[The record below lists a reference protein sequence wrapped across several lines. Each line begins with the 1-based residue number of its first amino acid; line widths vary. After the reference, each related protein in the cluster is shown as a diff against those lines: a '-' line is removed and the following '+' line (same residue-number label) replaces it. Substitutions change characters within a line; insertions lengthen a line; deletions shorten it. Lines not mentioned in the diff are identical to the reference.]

1 MPHSHQQGEKVLRQL
16 LAGNIRWVN
25 AQPIR
30 NLREATRTAEELVQ
44 FQDPHAVI
52 VTCSDSRVVP
62 EFMFDA
68 NVGDLFVIRIA
79 GNVINPDIL
88 ASIEFACVELKAS
101 LVLVLGHQNC
111 GAIAAKQRNDDVNI
125 LGENMKSLLRKI
137 EINEGQNYHA
147 AIAYNAEAQSK
158 RIITESSI
166 ISNLVDQGEVVIKSA
181 VYNMTNRKVEL
192 N

>member
-1 MPHSHQQGEKVLRQL
+1 MPHSHLQGGKVLRQL
-16 LAGNIRWVN
+16 LDGNIRWVN
-25 AQPIR
+25 SQPIR

-52 VTCSDSRVVP
+52 VTCSDSRVIP

-68 NVGDLFVIRIA
+68 DVGDLFVIRVA

-88 ASIEFACVELKAS
+88 ASIEFACVVLRSS

-111 GAIAAKQRNDDVNI
+111 GAIAAKQRNDTGTI
-125 LGENMKSLLRKI
+125 LSNNMKSLLKKI
-137 EINEGQNYHA
+137 EVKNDHNYLE
-147 AIAYNAEAQSK
+147 AIAYNAQIQSK
-158 RIITESSI
+158 RIIAESSI
-166 ISNLVDQGEVVIKSA
+166 ISDLVRHDKVVIKSA
-181 VYNMTNRKVEL
+181 IYDMSSRLVEL